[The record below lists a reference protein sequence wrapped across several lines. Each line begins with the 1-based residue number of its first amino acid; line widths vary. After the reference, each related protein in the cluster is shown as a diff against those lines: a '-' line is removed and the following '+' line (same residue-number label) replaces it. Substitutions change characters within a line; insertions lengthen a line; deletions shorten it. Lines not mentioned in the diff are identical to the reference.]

1 MATQPGES
9 PWTEVPWRATVHG
22 VAELDTT
29 EQLSSN
35 SPVGG
40 GGVHF
45 NNIQD
50 QNLEIATVITVL
62 FNMPILWS
70 DEIPKG
76 IQKRRAHSNVG

>member
-1 MATQPGES
+1 MDRGALAGH
-9 PWTEVPWRATVHG
+9 R

-29 EQLSSN
+29 ERLSRN

-40 GGVHF
+40 GAGGHF

-50 QNLEIATVITVL
+50 QNLEITIIITVL

-76 IQKRRAHSNVG
+76 IRKRRARSNVG

>member
-1 MATQPGES
+1 MDRGALAGYS
-9 PWTEVPWRATVHG
+9 PWGCRVG
-22 VAELDTT
+22 QT

-76 IQKRRAHSNVG
+76 IRKRRAHSNVG